1 MNQCDTVEK
10 SPDWDMEDLVKV
22 CPGTRHCKMGIIPA
36 LLALPALWMTVKTAK
51 EMTRQSLPC
60 PCLDTLTSPCPHQRV
75 SLHSCPSADGDLL
88 LWAVSFIK
96 HTYSFTQMQHMFS

>member
-1 MNQCDTVEK
+1 MLYLSFMNKRMNQCDMVEK

-51 EMTRQSLPC
+51 EMTCQSLPC
-60 PCLDTLTSPCPHQRV
+60 PCLDTLTSPRPPAHT
-75 SLHSCPSADGDLL
+75 SGSHSILVPLL
-88 LWAVSFIK
+88 MV
-96 HTYSFTQMQHMFS
+96 TYCSGLLVL